1 MQGAYQ
7 DTFDNNI
14 QPDMPVNRKM
24 SEPETEIDLV
34 AISVKRKKEEEKVV
48 N

>member
-7 DTFDNNI
+7 DIFDNI
-14 QPDMPVNRKM
+14 HPDMPVNWKM
-24 SEPETEIDLV
+24 SGPETEIDLV
-34 AISVKRKKEEEKVV
+34 AISAKRKKEEEKVV